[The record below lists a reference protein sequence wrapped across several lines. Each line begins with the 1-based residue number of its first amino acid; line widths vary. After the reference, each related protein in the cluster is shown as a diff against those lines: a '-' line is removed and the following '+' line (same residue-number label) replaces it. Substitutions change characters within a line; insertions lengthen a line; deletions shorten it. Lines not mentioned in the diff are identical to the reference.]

1 MTKHNKTNEKDTF
14 QFVVLD
20 HKKFG
25 FTKKNW
31 NSLVHYTKKKQFNL
45 HKFNTVQSNC
55 SDKSEYYWVIFKLEI
70 KYTFV

>member
-25 FTKKNW
+25 FTYKNK
-31 NSLVHYTKKKQFNL
+31 T
-45 HKFNTVQSNC
+45 
-55 SDKSEYYWVIFKLEI
+55 EI
-70 KYTFV
+70 H